1 MNKLT
6 RQEQLV
12 LVTVLL
18 LLVVGWVVKVFRTA
32 NPPVGKPIENAR
44 TKS

>member
-32 NPPVGKPIENAR
+32 NPPAGRPIENAR
-44 TKS
+44 EKS

>member
-12 LVTVLL
+12 LITVLS

-32 NPPVGKPIENAR
+32 NPPVGKPIENVR
-44 TKS
+44 TNS